1 MSSTTGPALAAPQE
15 WRLREWPGRLFDV
28 GVVAGLLVVGVA
40 ILFSSTDEIPRVG
53 PGRAALFAVTAVP
66 LAALLVRRRH
76 PLLTLGVILG
86 ALLIEAALGSSF
98 LVHPLVLVGV
108 YTVAARMPWRL
119 SLPLSAAS
127 VGILLT
133 GYMVSR
139 GGLSFA
145 AFVSSTIPVAAAYV
159 VGIYVG
165 TRLAYVESLRA
176 QAKQA
181 TREQELRAQQAVAE
195 ERVRI
200 ARELHDVVAHHLS
213 LITVQAGALQTQL
226 PADHPGRET
235 AATMAHTGR
244 QAMDEMRRML
254 GLLRLD
260 SADAPGHAPQPAIA
274 EIPALVA
281 QARAAGVDIEL
292 VIEDRRHSPIP
303 VGVDLSAFRIV
314 QEAVTNV
321 MRHAPSSHCRVRVQV
336 GDDMLELR
344 ITDDGPTN
352 GSATGGAGHGL
363 VGMRERVALFG
374 GELFAGPVP
383 GGGFAVRATLP
394 LLPAAGPG

>member
-1 MSSTTGPALAAPQE
+1 VVGIAVIFSGTSEIP
-15 WRLREWPGRLFDV
+15 RLSPGRIP
-28 GVVAGLLVVGVA
+28 LLVV
-40 ILFSSTDEIPRVG
+40 S
-53 PGRAALFAVTAVP
+53 AVP

-76 PLLTLGVILG
+76 PLITLALILG
-86 ALLIEAALGSSF
+86 ALLVTAILGSSV

-108 YTVAARMPWRL
+108 YTMAARMPWRL
-119 SLPLSAAS
+119 SLPLSAVSLTVLMAGAEIPKEGLTFAGS
-127 VGILLT
+127 VTTL
-133 GYMVSR
+133 V
-139 GGLSFA
+139 
-145 AFVSSTIPVAAAYV
+145 PVGAAYV
-159 VGIYVG
+159 VGIYTR
-165 TRLAYVESLRA
+165 TRLEYVESLRA
-176 QAKQA
+176 RASQA

-226 PADHPGRET
+226 PEDHPGHDT
-235 AATMAHTGR
+235 AATMASTGR

-260 SADAPGHAPQPAIA
+260 AADVPGHAPQPGIA
-274 EIPALVA
+274 EIPTLVA
-281 QARAAGVDIEL
+281 QARAAGVDVEL
-292 VIEDRRHSPIP
+292 VIDDSARRPIP
-303 VGVDLSAFRIV
+303 LGVDLSAFRIV

-321 MRHAPSSHCRVRVQV
+321 MRHAGNAHCRVRVQV
-336 GDDMLELR
+336 GDDALELR
-344 ITDDGPTN
+344 ITDDGHPEGEAVPGT
-352 GSATGGAGHGL
+352 GHGL

-394 LLPAAGPG
+394 LWSDGPG